1 MKWINKPR
9 GPCVVP
15 GNSIEG
21 VFREASTERASNI
34 ATSLFSI
41 MLKKGKSWQR
51 TGVKLLFQRRDHT
64 YDSHFKT
71 PLVGASSRFLVDG
84 LFFAPSFLA
93 GFLETFPPPPLFP
106 SPISNSSSRP
116 SRPKLSSLSSSS
128 SLPDGSASCSW
139 SGWSSSSSSSVLRFF
154 PVLSLFFLFCFVLS
168 AVCFF
173 FWGPSLTAS
182 GEDSSDETRGGSW
195 WDSAEPQMRD
205 WLDYRLEPHI
215 KYVIHICKV

>member
-1 MKWINKPR
+1 M
-9 GPCVVP
+9 
-15 GNSIEG
+15 
-21 VFREASTERASNI
+21 
-34 ATSLFSI
+34 
-41 MLKKGKSWQR
+41 
-51 TGVKLLFQRRDHT
+51 
-64 YDSHFKT
+64 
-71 PLVGASSRFLVDG
+71 GASSRFLVDG

-215 KYVIHICKV
+215 KYVIHICKFNI